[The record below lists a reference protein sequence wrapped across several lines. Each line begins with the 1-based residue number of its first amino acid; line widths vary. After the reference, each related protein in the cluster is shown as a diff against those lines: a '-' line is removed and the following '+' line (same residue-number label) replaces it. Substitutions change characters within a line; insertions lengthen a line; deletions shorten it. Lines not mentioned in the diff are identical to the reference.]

1 MSSPRILVAGAL
13 AAALVVAAV
22 IVVRADGIHA
32 KAADPIRI
40 AHGATVTLADYVVP
54 GKTTIFD
61 FYSDYC
67 PPCRALKPR
76 LENLHRTN
84 PGVALVVVDIN
95 RPGVKGIDWKSPVA
109 RQYQLESIPHLA
121 VYGPDGR
128 LQAEGDGAEAIV
140 ARMIGP

>member
-1 MSSPRILVAGAL
+1 MSFPRNLLAGACAALLVA
-13 AAALVVAAV
+13 AAV
-22 IVVRADGIHA
+22 IVVRADGVHA
-32 KAADPIRI
+32 KAPEPIRI
-40 AHGATVTLADYVVP
+40 ARGESVALADYVVP

-67 PPCRALKPR
+67 PPCRALRPK

-128 LQAEGDGAEAIV
+128 LQADGDGAEAIV
-140 ARMIGP
+140 ARLLTP